1 MLRERLIEAAAR
13 RRIPVGNAFT
23 KLLLHGDGTDGSSS
37 IVDSSQYA
45 RTISPFG
52 PTISTAQK
60 KFGSGSISFS
70 GTSQYATAPASTDWD
85 FGSGDFT
92 VEAFVYLTAALA
104 GRYNLIVCHDNV
116 GVSRGWLFLTDTD
129 NAGKLNFT
137 IFSNNATPF
146 GVLSQS
152 AFPQNAWKHVAACR
166 AGNTLRLFI
175 EGVQEASRDVTGVAI
190 QNPNQ
195 PLVLGGLWNNGAI
208 SSATQHRWGGYMDE
222 VRVKKGEALYTGS
235 FTPPAAPFAS

>member
-1 MLRERLIEAAAR
+1 MLRGRLLAAAAR
-13 RRIPVGNAFT
+13 RRIPTGNANT
-23 KLLLHGDGTDGSSS
+23 KLLLHGDGADGSSS
-37 IVDSSQYA
+37 ILDSSQYG
-45 RTISPFG
+45 RTVTAFG
-52 PTISTAQK
+52 AALSTAQK
-60 KFGSGSISFS
+60 KFGSASIAFS
-70 GTSQYATAPASTDWD
+70 GTSQYATAPASADWN

-116 GVSRGWLFLTDTD
+116 GVSRGWLFLTDAD

-137 IFSNNATPF
+137 MFSNNATPL

-152 AFPQNAWKHVAACR
+152 AFPQNVWKHVAACR

-175 EGVQEASRDVTGVAI
+175 EGAQEASRDVTGVTI

-208 SSATQHRWGGYMDE
+208 STATQHRWGGYMDE
-222 VRVKKGEALYTGS
+222 VRVKKGEALYTGN